1 MRLTRLPGPIRE
13 LKSDKELLSE
23 EEAGH
28 APKEV
33 ARLVNW
39 LMSNATTTVNTGDFR
54 AGEVDN

>member
-39 LMSNATTTVNTGDFR
+39 LMSNATTTVNTSDF
-54 AGEVDN
+54 